1 MRLFSSFIFNR
12 LFVYELQKCVP
23 LQSKKYKQ
31 NNDLVI
37 VSAAINGD
45 QKAYSKLMDL
55 HWASIETF
63 FSLKLSGKEDV
74 EDLTIATFS
83 KAFDKLDTYNDSY
96 AFSTWLQTIANN
108 TLIDFYRKKQQKT
121 ISIDL
126 DIDDEDRYS
135 IDIIDVNLGP
145 EDNLIQKQKNKQ
157 IAALVQELKP
167 HYRELIIMRYLQE
180 MTYAEIAQK
189 LQLPLGTVKAKL
201 YRARNLLEQI
211 LKPRE
216 NDY

>member
-1 MRLFSSFIFNR
+1 M
-12 LFVYELQKCVP
+12 
-23 LQSKKYKQ
+23 QSKKYKQ

-37 VSAAINGD
+37 VNAAINGD

-55 HWASIETF
+55 HWASIETL
-63 FSLKLSGKEDV
+63 FSLKLNGKEDI

-83 KAFDKLDTYNDSY
+83 KAFDKLETYKDSY

-108 TLIDFYRKKQQKT
+108 TLIDFYRKRQQKT
-121 ISIDL
+121 VSIDL
-126 DIDDEDRYS
+126 DNDDEDRYS
-135 IDIIDVNLGP
+135 MDIIDVNLGP

-157 IAALVQELKP
+157 IADLVQELKP

-180 MTYAEIAQK
+180 MTYAEIAQRLK
-189 LQLPLGTVKAKL
+189 LPLGTVKAKL
-201 YRARNLLEQI
+201 YRAKNLLEQI